1 LDRYEKEPT
10 KEKRVIEET
19 TTSGDEAAEED
30 EVDEEIE
37 EDDAIGRKLVENLRQ
52 KYQQQQ
58 EAWKK
63 QQNQQQENES
73 YYIEPIVRQPTPTTM
88 NKYLSVS
95 NEDLRVLKERRRE
108 ENNKSKIRVIARHP
122 IKRSH
127 DSLVGLRPR
136 LTRSFERVNIEERS
150 SDEDSSLSADYG
162 EVISVTG
169 IGSNPMRRVEI
180 EREKRRLQDE
190 FFK

>member
-1 LDRYEKEPT
+1 MDKYEKEAR
-10 KEKRVIEET
+10 KEKREIEE

-30 EVDEEIE
+30 EVDEDIE

-58 EAWKK
+58 EAWKR
-63 QQNQQQENES
+63 QQSQQQENES
-73 YYIEPIVRQPTPTTM
+73 YYIEPIVRQPTPTM

-95 NEDLRVLKERRRE
+95 NEDLRVLKERRRD